1 MRVLQSPASVQ
12 IVTNYQSSF
21 ANIHPCASI
30 DMRHQSHYGVGKK
43 VGKAMMKLT
52 ATAVKAA
59 LGRPGR
65 YSDGDGLI
73 LSVGARGNGS
83 WIVRVQKDGKRR
95 DIGLGA
101 ASKVTLSLARTRAAE
116 VRAQVEAGVDPVAQ
130 RRKAAG
136 VPTFREAATQV
147 HTEHK
152 KGWKNGK
159 HQGQWLRTLE
169 VYAFPTLGDRLV
181 SEIDGPSVREV
192 LADIWMEKPETAR
205 RVRQRIGAVLDWAY
219 SKGHRDSE
227 APMRSLSKGLPRQ
240 PKKNGHHAA
249 MPFADVPAFLTR
261 LREKEAWGRLALEA
275 AILTAARS
283 GEIRGATWSEVDLE
297 KALWTVPAARMK
309 AGKEHVVPLSLAAL
323 RVFQRANELRT
334 EGYKH
339 VFHGAKRDKP
349 MSDMTLMKV
358 LRDMGESVTAHGFR
372 SSFRDWVSEDTQ
384 FSGDLAEA
392 ALAHSIPNKV
402 EAAYRRGNLLEKRR
416 GLMESWGTYCNGD
429 GANVFRL
436 AASQ

>member
-1 MRVLQSPASVQ
+1 MA
-12 IVTNYQSSF
+12 
-21 ANIHPCASI
+21 
-30 DMRHQSHYGVGKK
+30 
-43 VGKAMMKLT
+43 KLT

-59 LGRPGR
+59 LGKPGR
-65 YSDGDGLI
+65 HSDGDGLI
-73 LSVGARGNGS
+73 LAVGARGNGS

-95 DIGLGA
+95 DFGLGA

-116 VRAQVEAGVDPVAQ
+116 VRAQVEAGLDPIAQ
-130 RRKAAG
+130 RRKAACI
-136 VPTFREAATQV
+136 PTFREAAAQV
-147 HTEHK
+147 HAEHK

-181 SEIDGPSVREV
+181 SDIHGPAVRDV
-192 LADIWMEKPETAR
+192 LAEIWTEKPETAR

-240 PKKNGHHAA
+240 PKKDGHHAA
-249 MPFADVPAFLTR
+249 MPFADVPAFLSR
-261 LREKEAWGRLALEA
+261 LRGKETWGRLALEA
-275 AILTAARS
+275 AVLTAARS

-297 KALWTVPAARMK
+297 KALWTIPAGRMK
-309 AGKEHVVPLSLAAL
+309 AGKEHVVPLSPAAL
-323 RVFQRANELRT
+323 RVFERAHAMRT
-334 EGYKH
+334 EGCQF
-339 VFHGAKRDKP
+339 VFHGASRNKP

-358 LRDMGESVTAHGFR
+358 LRDMGEKVTAHGFR
-372 SSFRDWVSEDTQ
+372 SSFRDWVSEETQ

-392 ALAHSIPNKV
+392 ALAHAVPNKV

-416 GLMESWGTYCNGD
+416 ALMEAWAAYGS
-429 GANVFRL
+429 GATTSIVRL
-436 AASQ
+436 VSTK